1 MEKNKKTIY
10 TTKFLVTLSVING
23 ILFCSPFW
31 SLGVLSTV
39 IFFLAI
45 LSSSKEEIDPQK
57 RKDLARKST
66 LFLVVMIIV
75 GGGTC
80 SYFLSNL

>member
-23 ILFCSPFW
+23 SPFW